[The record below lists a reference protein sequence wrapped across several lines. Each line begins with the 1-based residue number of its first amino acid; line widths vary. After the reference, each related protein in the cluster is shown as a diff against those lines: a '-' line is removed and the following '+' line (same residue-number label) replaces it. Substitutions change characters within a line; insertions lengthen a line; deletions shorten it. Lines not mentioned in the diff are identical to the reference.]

1 MKTPL
6 VKLMPALAV
15 AIAVACGRDDT
26 TVAGDQTLT
35 VADTAAGV
43 VDTAGSTTARTV
55 GAILSDENILALLD
69 TTYDAM
75 LEADQLAQDR
85 TDNEQIRSFA
95 SASVTQNAAARRA
108 IMTTIQR
115 TNVAPVL
122 PDDDPIEGHAA
133 AIAYLRQHAGTEFDE
148 AYVEHATEM
157 RKELIEEIDEALD
170 DEGHADAVKQMMAEI
185 KSQLEADV
193 KRLEGLRSGRDR
205 GDGRDD
211 R

>member
-6 VKLMPALAV
+6 VKLMPAVAI

-26 TVAGDQTLT
+26 TVAGDRTLT

-43 VDTAGSTTARTV
+43 VDTAPITTARSV
-55 GAILSDENILALLD
+55 AAILSDENILALLD

-115 TNVAPVL
+115 TGIAPAL

-148 AYVEHATEM
+148 AYLEHATEM
-157 RKELIEEIDEALD
+157 RKELIDEINEAID
-170 DEGHADAVKQMMAEI
+170 DQGHADAVKQTMAEI
-185 KSQLEADV
+185 KTQLEADV
-193 KRLEGLRSGRDR
+193 KKLEGMRKA
-205 GDGRDD
+205 
-211 R
+211 

>member
-1 MKTPL
+1 MKTPC
-6 VKLMPALAV
+6 VKLMPVLAV

-26 TVAGDQTLT
+26 TVAGDRTLT

-43 VDTAGSTTARTV
+43 VDTAASTTARSV
-55 GAILSDENILALLD
+55 AAILSDENILALLD

-95 SASVTQNAAARRA
+95 SASVTQNAVARRA
-108 IMTTIQR
+108 IGATIRR
-115 TNVAPVL
+115 TGVAPVL

-148 AYVEHATEM
+148 AYLEHASEM

-170 DEGHADAVKQMMAEI
+170 DEGHAPAVMQTMREI

-193 KRLEGLRSGRDR
+193 KRLDGLKSGTK
-205 GDGRDD
+205 
-211 R
+211 

>member
-6 VKLMPALAV
+6 VKLTPAVAL
-15 AIAVACGRDDT
+15 AIAVACGRNDT
-26 TVAGDQTLT
+26 T

-43 VDTAGSTTARTV
+43 VDTAPATTARSV
-55 GAILSDENILALLD
+55 AAILSDENILALLD

-115 TNVAPVL
+115 TGISPAL
-122 PDDDPIEGHAA
+122 PEDDPIEGHAA

-148 AYVEHATEM
+148 AYLEHATEM
-157 RKELIEEIDEALD
+157 RKELIDEIDDALD
-170 DEGHADAVKQMMAEI
+170 DEGHADAVKQTMAEI
-185 KSQLEADV
+185 KTQLEADV
-193 KRLEGLRSGRDR
+193 KRLEGLRGGATR
-205 GDGRDD
+205 
-211 R
+211 

>member
-6 VKLMPALAV
+6 VKLMPALAI

-26 TVAGDQTLT
+26 DVAGDRTI
-35 VADTAAGV
+35 ADTAAGV
-43 VDTAGSTTARTV
+43 VDTAGSTTALSV
-55 GAILSDENILALLD
+55 AAILSDENILALLD

-108 IMTTIQR
+108 IAATIQR
-115 TNVAPVL
+115 TGVAPVL
-122 PDDDPIEGHAA
+122 PDDDPIEGHSA
-133 AIAYLRQHAGTEFDE
+133 AIAFLRQRAGTEFDE
-148 AYVEHATEM
+148 AYLEHATEM
-157 RKELIEEIDEALD
+157 RKELVEEIDDALD
-170 DEGHADAVKQMMAEI
+170 DEGHADAVKQTMMEI

-193 KRLEGLRSGRDR
+193 KRLEGMRKA
-205 GDGRDD
+205 
-211 R
+211 

>member
-6 VKLMPALAV
+6 VKLTPALAL
-15 AIAVACGRDDT
+15 AMALACGRDDT
-26 TVAGDQTLT
+26 TVAGDRTLT
-35 VADTAAGV
+35 VADTAAGI
-43 VDTAGSTTARTV
+43 VDTAPATTARSV
-55 GAILSDENILALLD
+55 AAILSDENILALLD

-95 SASVTQNAAARRA
+95 SASVTQNAVARRA
-108 IMTTIQR
+108 IIATIQR
-115 TNVAPVL
+115 TGIAPAL

-133 AIAYLRQHAGTEFDE
+133 AIAYLRQHAGTDFDE

-170 DEGHADAVKQMMAEI
+170 DQGHADAVKQTMAEI
-185 KSQLEADV
+185 KTQLEADIQ
-193 KRLEGLRSGRDR
+193 RLNSLKAGTR
-205 GDGRDD
+205 
-211 R
+211 

>member
-1 MKTPL
+1 MKTRL

-26 TVAGDQTLT
+26 AVDDDRTLT
-35 VADTAAGV
+35 DTAAGV
-43 VDTAGSTTARTV
+43 VDTAGSTTARAV

-115 TNVAPVL
+115 VNIAPVL

-133 AIAYLRQHAGTEFDE
+133 AIAYLRQHAGSDFDE
-148 AYVEHATEM
+148 AYLEHATEM
-157 RKELIEEIDEALD
+157 RKELIEEIDDALD
-170 DEGHADAVKQMMAEI
+170 DEGHADAVKQTMTEI

-193 KRLEGLRSGRDR
+193 KRLEGLRTGRQ
-205 GDGRDD
+205 DGR
-211 R
+211 

>member
-1 MKTPL
+1 MKIPL

-15 AIAVACGRDDT
+15 AIVVACGRDDT
-26 TVAGDQTLT
+26 TVADDRTLT
-35 VADTAAGV
+35 DTAAGV

-95 SASVTQNAAARRA
+95 SASVTQNAVARRA

-115 TNVAPVL
+115 VNIAPVL

-133 AIAYLRQHAGTEFDE
+133 AIANLRQHAGTEFDE
-148 AYVEHATEM
+148 AYLEHATEM
-157 RKELIEEIDEALD
+157 RKELIEEIDDALD
-170 DEGHADAVKQMMAEI
+170 DEGHADAVKQTMTEI
-185 KSQLEADV
+185 RSQLEADV
-193 KRLEGLRSGRDR
+193 KKLEELRKA
-205 GDGRDD
+205 
-211 R
+211 

>member
-6 VKLMPALAV
+6 VKLTPALAL
-15 AIAVACGRDDT
+15 AFAVACGRDDT
-26 TVAGDQTLT
+26 GDRTLT

-43 VDTAGSTTARTV
+43 VDTAPITTARSIA
-55 GAILSDENILALLD
+55 AILSDENILALLD

-95 SASVTQNAAARRA
+95 SASVTQNAVARRA
-108 IMTTIQR
+108 IIATIQR
-115 TNVAPVL
+115 TGVAPVL

-157 RKELIEEIDEALD
+157 RKELIDEINDALD
-170 DEGHADAVKQMMAEI
+170 DEGHADAVKQTMVEI
-185 KSQLEADV
+185 KTQLEADV
-193 KRLEGLRSGRDR
+193 KTLEGMRKA
-205 GDGRDD
+205 
-211 R
+211 

>member
-26 TVAGDQTLT
+26 TVADDRTLT
-35 VADTAAGV
+35 DTAAGV
-43 VDTAGSTTARTV
+43 VDTAAGTTARSV
-55 GAILSDENILALLD
+55 AAILSDENILALLD

-95 SASVTQNAAARRA
+95 SASVTQNAVARRA
-108 IMTTIQR
+108 IIATIQR
-115 TNVAPVL
+115 TTIAPVL

-133 AIAYLRQHAGTEFDE
+133 AIAYLRQHAGSDFDE
-148 AYVEHATEM
+148 AYLEHATEM
-157 RKELIEEIDEALD
+157 RKELIDEIDEAIE
-170 DEGHADAVKQMMAEI
+170 DEGHADAVKQTMREI

-193 KRLEGLRSGRDR
+193 KKLEELRTARQ
-205 GDGRDD
+205 DGR
-211 R
+211 

>member
-1 MKTPL
+1 MKTPC
-6 VKLMPALAV
+6 VKLMPVLAV

-26 TVAGDQTLT
+26 TVAGDRTLT

-43 VDTAGSTTARTV
+43 VDTAASTTARSV
-55 GAILSDENILALLD
+55 AAILSDENILALLD

-95 SASVTQNAAARRA
+95 SASVTQNAVARRA
-108 IMTTIQR
+108 IGATIRR
-115 TNVAPVL
+115 TGVAPVL

-148 AYVEHATEM
+148 AYLEHASEM

-170 DEGHADAVKQMMAEI
+170 DEGHAQAVMQTMREI

-193 KRLEGLRSGRDR
+193 KRLDGLKSGTK
-205 GDGRDD
+205 
-211 R
+211 